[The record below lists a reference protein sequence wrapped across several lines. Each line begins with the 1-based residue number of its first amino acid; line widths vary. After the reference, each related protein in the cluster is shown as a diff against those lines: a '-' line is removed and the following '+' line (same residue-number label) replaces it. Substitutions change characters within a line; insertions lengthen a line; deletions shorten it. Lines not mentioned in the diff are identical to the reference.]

1 MPIPPYATLMLPILR
16 LAAERT
22 WTYRELIKQI
32 SDDFRLTE
40 SERKEKTSDGSAS
53 VIDDQVHRARMDLK
67 DRGLIEKS
75 REAYLQIS
83 TSGRR
88 LLVSNPHGIDSF
100 PLLPSP
106 ASITSPSEPKG
117 KDGTIAEPSYG
128 LFAGT
133 ARKYEEQI
141 LAAAQS
147 LDEHLRDLLVPKIL
161 EKSPL
166 FFEKLII
173 NLMLKMGYGD
183 LRIDAAKHLGG
194 TADGGVDGVIHEDQ
208 LGLDRVY
215 LQAKCYQPGATIG
228 PETVRAFIGSLSV
241 KGAKKGVLVTT
252 SSFSRQAR
260 DEADRLSDR
269 KVVLIDGA
277 ELATL
282 MVRFNVGVQAASTVE
297 MKRFDLDFFDEG
309 TTG

>member
-147 LDEHLRDLLVPKIL
+147 LDEHLRDLLLPKIL
-161 EKSPL
+161 EK
-166 FFEKLII
+166 IGQI
-173 NLMLKMGYGD
+173 
-183 LRIDAAKHLGG
+183 AAIAGMP
-194 TADGGVDGVIHEDQ
+194 T
-208 LGLDRVY
+208 
-215 LQAKCYQPGATIG
+215 P
-228 PETVRAFIGSLSV
+228 
-241 KGAKKGVLVTT
+241 
-252 SSFSRQAR
+252 
-260 DEADRLSDR
+260 
-269 KVVLIDGA
+269 
-277 ELATL
+277 
-282 MVRFNVGVQAASTVE
+282 
-297 MKRFDLDFFDEG
+297 DEG
-309 TTG
+309 LIANYQGPWQIEAYRESPVIEGDAGKEAG